1 MTATETYVHAT
12 AEGRPGGQL
21 VFAFHGTGGTE
32 AQLLPLAR
40 RLAPGATVIA
50 PRGDVSE
57 HGALR
62 FFRRR
67 GEGLYDMADL
77 ARATEKMAAFVAAEA
92 AARAQSRLIGIGYS
106 NGANILASVLFAR
119 RDLFDDAVLL
129 HPLIAWEPEPGPVRT
144 RVLITSGDRDP
155 ISPPALTRQLADWF
169 AAQGA
174 PTETHRH
181 GGGHE
186 LDGSEIDAAARFLAP
201 DAVAA
206 TGTSR

>member
-1 MTATETYVHAT
+1 MTATENYVQKFVP
-12 AEGRPGGQL
+12 GRAGGTL
-21 VFAFHGTGGTE
+21 VFAFHGTGATE
-32 AQLLPLAR
+32 TQLVQLAQE
-40 RLAPGATVIA
+40 LAPDATVVA

-62 FFRRR
+62 FFKRR

-77 ARATEKMAAFVAAEA
+77 ARATDKMAAFVAAHV
-92 AARAQSRLIGIGYS
+92 AARVPSRVVGIGYS
-106 NGANILASVLFAR
+106 NGANILASVIFAC

-129 HPLIAWEPEPGPVRT
+129 HPLIAWEPDPGPVRT
-144 RVLITSGDRDP
+144 RLLITAGERDP

-174 PTETHRH
+174 RTETHWH

-186 LDGSEIDAAARFLAP
+186 VDGSEIHAAARFLAP
-201 DAVAA
+201 DTVAA
-206 TGTSR
+206 TGTPR